1 VTRLLLIVPSE
12 GYRTA
17 DFVAA
22 ARAVGSEIVIG
33 SDRRQLADAGAVWL
47 DLSRPTRAAEQIVA
61 LARERPLDAIVAA
74 DDEGVVAAALAGE
87 LLGLAH
93 NPPEAA
99 RATRDKAR
107 MRELLAAA
115 GISQPDFAVAED
127 AESVVSAAA
136 RLGYPC
142 VVKPRT
148 LSASRGVIRIDD
160 DRSAAAA
167 AARVLAMAEP
177 PLLVERFTGG
187 PEIALE
193 CLLREGRLELLA
205 VFDKP
210 DPLDGPLFAETLY
223 VTPSRHPSA
232 VLEQAAGTVA
242 GAAEAIGLREGP
254 VHAELRLTPAGACV
268 IEVAA
273 RTIGGLCAR
282 TLRFG
287 LGISLEQLVLRGAL
301 GMPLGDLRRSDAA
314 SGVMMLPV
322 PRAGTLVA
330 VDGLDAARATDGV
343 VGAEIMIA
351 AGRTVEPL
359 PEGGRYLGFLF
370 ARGSTP
376 AAVERSLRNAAARI
390 EVRIDP

>member
-22 ARAVGSEIVIG
+22 ARAVGSEVVIG
-33 SDRRQLADAGAVWL
+33 SDRRQLADANAVRL

-87 LLGLAH
+87 RLGLAH

-99 RATRDKAR
+99 RATRDKAL

-115 GISQPDFAVAED
+115 GMFQPDFAVAED
-127 AESVVSAAA
+127 AESVVSAAT

-148 LSASRGVIRIDD
+148 LSASRGVIRVDD

-167 AARVLAMAEP
+167 AARVLTMAEP

-187 PEIALE
+187 PEIAVE

-223 VTPSRHPSA
+223 VTPSRHPTA

-254 VHAELRLTPAGACV
+254 VHAELRLTPAGGCV

-301 GMPLGDLRRSDAA
+301 GLPLGDLRRSDAA

-330 VDGLDAARATDGV
+330 VEGLDAARATAGV
-343 VGAEIMIA
+343 VGAEITIA

-390 EVRIDP
+390 DVRIDP

>member
-22 ARAVGSEIVIG
+22 ARAQGSEVVIG
-33 SDRRQLADAGAVWL
+33 SDRRQLADTGAVRL
-47 DLSRPTRAAEQIVA
+47 DLSRPGRAAEQIVA

-87 LLGLAH
+87 RLGLAH
-93 NPPEAA
+93 NPPDAA
-99 RATRDKAR
+99 RATRDKQR
-107 MRELLAAA
+107 MRRLLASA
-115 GISQPDFAVAED
+115 GVSQPDFVVAD
-127 AESVVSAAA
+127 SAEGVVAAAA

-148 LSASRGVIRIDD
+148 LSASRGVIRVDD

-167 AARVLAMAEP
+167 ATRVLAMTRP
-177 PLLVERFTGG
+177 PLLVERFVGG

-193 CLLREGRLELLA
+193 CLLRDGRLELLA

-210 DPLDGPLFAETLY
+210 DPLEGPLFAETLY
-223 VTPSRHPSA
+223 VTPSRHAPA
-232 VLEQAAGTVA
+232 ALEQAAATVA
-242 GAAEAIGLREGP
+242 AAAAAIGLRQGP
-254 VHAELRLTPAGACV
+254 VHAEARLTPAGPCV

-301 GMPLGDLRRSDAA
+301 GLPLGDLRRSDAA
-314 SGVMMLPV
+314 AGVIMLPV
-322 PRAGTLVA
+322 PRAGRLVA
-330 VDGLDAARATDGV
+330 VDGLDAARAIGGV
-343 VGAEIMIA
+343 VGAEITIA

-370 ARGSTP
+370 ARGPTA
-376 AAVERSLRNAAARI
+376 AAVERSLRHAAARI
-390 EVRIDP
+390 EVRIDS